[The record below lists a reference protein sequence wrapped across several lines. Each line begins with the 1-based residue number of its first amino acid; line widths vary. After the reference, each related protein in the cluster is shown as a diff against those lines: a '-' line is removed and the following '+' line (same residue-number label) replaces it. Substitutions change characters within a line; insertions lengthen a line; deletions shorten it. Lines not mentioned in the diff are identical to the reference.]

1 MKIGENMYERE
12 TEIRKELFVLSDE
25 HFREFATSLIPGCD
39 NLIGV
44 RIPQIRKI
52 AKQIA
57 RDNPIEFLDNANDIY
72 FEETMLKALIIGNM
86 KEDIEVILEQISLFV
101 PNVTNWSLC
110 DSFCN
115 ELKIVRL
122 HKERVW
128 KFLQRYHQSSETY
141 EIRFAVVMFLFHFI
155 EKQYLDDI
163 LFICDIIT
171 HDDYYVKM
179 AVAWCLQVCFVNFPT
194 ETMAYLNDN
203 NLDDKTFNKALQKIR
218 ESLKVDKSTKDII
231 KSMKRK

>member
-1 MKIGENMYERE
+1 MFDRE
-12 TEIRKELFVLSDE
+12 TEIRKELFSLSDE
-25 HFREFATSLIPGCD
+25 KFREFATSLIPGCD

-44 RIPQIRKI
+44 RIPMIRKI
-52 AKQIA
+52 AKCIVK
-57 RDNPIEFLDNANDIY
+57 DNPIDFLDNADDIY

-86 KEDIEVILEQISLFV
+86 KEDIEVILEQVALFV
-101 PNVTNWSLC
+101 PKITNWSLC

-128 KFLQRYHQSSETY
+128 KFLQRYHQSSKAY

-155 EKQYLDDI
+155 EEQYLDDI
-163 LFICDIIT
+163 LFICDVVT
-171 HDDYYVKM
+171 HEDYYVKM
-179 AVAWCLQVCFVNFPT
+179 AVAWCLQVCFVNFPS
-194 ETMAYLNDN
+194 ETMAYLRDN
-203 NLDDKTFNKALQKIR
+203 NLDDFTYNKALQKIT
-218 ESLKVDKSTKDII
+218 ESLKVDKVTKETI

>member
-1 MKIGENMYERE
+1 MYERE
-12 TEIRKELFVLSDE
+12 TEIRRELFELSDE
-25 HFREFATSLIPGCD
+25 KFREFASSLIPGCD

-52 AKQIA
+52 AK
-57 RDNPIEFLDNANDIY
+57 RVVKDSPIEYLDNACDIY

-86 KEDIEVILEQISLFV
+86 SEDIEVTLEQIALFI
-101 PNVTNWSLC
+101 PKITNWSLC

-115 ELKIVRL
+115 ELKIARN

-128 KFLQRYHQSSETY
+128 KFLQRYHRSNEAY
-141 EIRFAVVMFLFHFI
+141 EIRFAVVMLLFHFI
-155 EKQYLDDI
+155 EKQYLEDV
-163 LFICDIIT
+163 LFICDVIT

-194 ETMAYLNDN
+194 ETMEYLKDN
-203 NLDDKTFNKALQKIR
+203 NLDDETFNKALQKIR
-218 ESLKVDKSTKDII
+218 ESLKVDKATKEII